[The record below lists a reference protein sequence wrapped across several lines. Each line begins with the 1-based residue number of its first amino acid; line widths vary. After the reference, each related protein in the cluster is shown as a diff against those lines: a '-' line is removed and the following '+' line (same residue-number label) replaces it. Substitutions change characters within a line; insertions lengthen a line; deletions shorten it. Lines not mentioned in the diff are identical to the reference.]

1 MIYQQKEHLY
11 LLVIILKDLINYRR
25 GVINMETELTII
37 RIKGKEIIIS
47 FNILLLGNNKA
58 VLGMP

>member
-1 MIYQQKEHLY
+1 MTYQQKKHLY
-11 LLVIILKDLINYRR
+11 LLVIILGNLINYK
-25 GVINMETELTII
+25 GEVINIKIELTII

-47 FNILLLGNNKA
+47 FNILLLRHNKI